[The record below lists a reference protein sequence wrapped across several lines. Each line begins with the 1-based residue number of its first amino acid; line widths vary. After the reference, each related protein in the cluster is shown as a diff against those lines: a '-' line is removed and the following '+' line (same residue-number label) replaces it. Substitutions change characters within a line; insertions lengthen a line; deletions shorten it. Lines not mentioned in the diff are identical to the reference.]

1 MSFGRLVR
9 VGFAALVVSAVTM
22 VGCSASSDEA
32 STDSAAS
39 AQHGGGNDNGGGGGG
54 GGGDSVSAHLGG
66 HDGIL
71 AFLQTKVVPAELSD
85 SLVAPAFSVIPLSE
99 SGGDIEECL
108 ANLLDH
114 DLGGSSP
121 HFGAQLSDGHECRS
135 SMTEIHRGRDISDA
149 QIDRF
154 IMIVGE
160 QATMAG
166 VASSDI
172 QEVAKVLERYR
183 GGVRNK

>member
-1 MSFGRLVR
+1 MSFARIVR
-9 VGFAALVVSAVTM
+9 VGILAVVASAFALG
-22 VGCSASSDEA
+22 GCSGAEDG
-32 STDSAAS
+32 STDSTAS
-39 AQHGGGNDNGGGGGG
+39 AQHGQNG
-54 GGGDSVSAHLGG
+54 SVSEHLGG

-71 AFLQTKVVPAELSD
+71 KFLQTAVVPAELSD
-85 SLVAPAFSVIPLSE
+85 SLVAPAFSVIPLDE
-99 SGGDIEECL
+99 SGDDIERCL
-108 ANLLDH
+108 ADLLDH
-114 DLGGSSP
+114 DLGGQSP
-121 HFGAQLSDGHECRS
+121 HFGEVLSDGHECRS
-135 SMTEIHRGRDISDA
+135 SMADIHRGRDISDA

-172 QEVAKVLERYR
+172 SEVAKVLERYR